1 MASPKFKTAP
11 VKPFKQTQILLD
23 KISQTTEEDKP
34 KWDQVMSLTQ
44 QELKAELKSTN
55 AKVAQCSKDQ
65 QVIAQ

>member
-55 AKVAQCSKDQ
+55 AKVAQCSKDHK
-65 QVIAQ
+65 VIAQ